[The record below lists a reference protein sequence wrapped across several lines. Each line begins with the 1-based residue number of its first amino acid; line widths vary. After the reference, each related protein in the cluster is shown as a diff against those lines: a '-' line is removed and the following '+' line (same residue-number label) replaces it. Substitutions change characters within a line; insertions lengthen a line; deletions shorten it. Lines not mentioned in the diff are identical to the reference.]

1 MSPVNVES
9 LTNQVGATEK
19 LLKTG
24 EVRHPLASIVGSMSD
39 IVSSAVTAE
48 PEIKRN
54 ALWQKLLDDPKIDA
68 MAKAKDPDSYES
80 MPLMAINSLLGL
92 IHDLDRT
99 FLNNI
104 STILD
109 GAELDQWEKLANKLN
124 LASMNDSKDL
134 DLILKVA
141 KIGIPTL
148 IQDEE
153 YVKQYVPP
161 TPRTTGGGDYGPATG
176 YLGVNEWFI
185 DFRQFRDD
193 PSLVR
198 GLLELTN

>member
-1 MSPVNVES
+1 MET
-9 LTNQVGATEK
+9 LQTQVATTEK

-24 EVRHPLASIVGSMSD
+24 EIRHPIADVIGSMSD
-39 IVSSAVTAE
+39 IVSSAVTTE
-48 PEIKRN
+48 PDVKRN

-68 MAKAKDPDSYES
+68 FAKAKDLDSYES
-80 MPLMAINSLLGL
+80 MPLMAVNSLLGL

-109 GAELDQWEKLANKLN
+109 GAELDKWEQLADRVNLAN
-124 LASMNDSKDL
+124 MNDAKDL

-153 YVKQYVPP
+153 YVKNYAPP
-161 TPRTTGGGDYGPATG
+161 EHRTTDGGDYGPATG

-193 PSLVR
+193 PTLVEHI
-198 GLLELTN
+198 LEL

>member
-1 MSPVNVES
+1 
-9 LTNQVGATEK
+9 
-19 LLKTG
+19 
-24 EVRHPLASIVGSMSD
+24 MSD
-39 IVSSAVTAE
+39 IVSSTVVAE

-68 MAKAKDPDSYES
+68 MAKAKDPDSYEL

-109 GAELDQWEKLANKLN
+109 GAELDQWEKLANRLN
-124 LASMNDSKDL
+124 LASMNDPKDL

-141 KIGIPTL
+141 KIGMPTL

-153 YVKQYVPP
+153 YVKEYVPP
-161 TPRTTGGGDYGPATG
+161 APRTTEGGDYGPATG

-193 PSLVR
+193 PSLVN
-198 GLLELTN
+198 GLLELSN